1 MPDYLSILLF
11 CSLDVPARDF
21 LCGIPINW
29 GVTLILKE
37 RLIYTAENKNV
48 AALDG
53 GGSGDV
59 NPRKPTGVSS
69 AASVNKIVS
78 QNEGIINLSA

>member
-1 MPDYLSILLF
+1 VITSKASYLLNLIICFAL
-11 CSLDVPARDF
+11 R
-21 LCGIPINW
+21 I
-29 GVTLILKE
+29 GVGCLK
-37 RLIYTAENKNV
+37 IKNV